1 MTAAFSPSTHP
12 PQPKRFTVQDYHR
25 LVEMGFWGENER
37 IELIRGELIQMAA
50 KGTAHETC
58 ITRLMRVLFPLVAEQ
73 ATLRCQSP
81 ISLAD
86 SEPEPD
92 VTIARNQAED
102 YLHGHPGPA
111 DILLVIEVA
120 DSSLTYDREVKL
132 PLYAEV
138 GITDYWLFNLLE
150 GYLEAYSQPTEIRPG
165 QFGYQHR
172 DIVPTTASIAL
183 PPFPE
188 QVVNL
193 SQIFPPQT

>member
-1 MTAAFSPSTHP
+1 
-12 PQPKRFTVQDYHR
+12 VQDYHR

-37 IELIRGELIQMAA
+37 IELIRGELIQMAV

-73 ATLRCQSP
+73 VTLRCQSP

-92 VTIARNQAED
+92 VTI
-102 YLHGHPGPA
+102 
-111 DILLVIEVA
+111 
-120 DSSLTYDREVKL
+120 
-132 PLYAEV
+132 V
-138 GITDYWLFNLLE
+138 GIADYWLFNLFE
-150 GYLEAYSQPTEIRPG
+150 GYLEAYSQPTELRPG
-165 QFGYQHR
+165 QFGYLHR
-172 DIVPTTASIAL
+172 NIVPATASIAL